1 MTIWGYARVSS
12 ESQDYERQV
21 EALRAAG
28 AEKVLAEKMSG
39 ARADRPQLAKLMAS
53 LKAGDVVLVTKI
65 DRLGRSTQDLLN
77 LIGDMRK
84 GGANFK
90 SLGDEMLDTT
100 SANGELIF
108 TILAAIATYER
119 RLIEARTGE
128 GRKRAMANGVKFGRK
143 SKLST
148 FQRAEA
154 IKRRAAGETLAAIA
168 KSYAVDVSTISRL
181 PAEAGPTVGT
191 RTVLHIKAELAAPA
205 E

>member
-1 MTIWGYARVSS
+1 
-12 ESQDYERQV
+12 
-21 EALRAAG
+21 
-28 AEKVLAEKMSG
+28 
-39 ARADRPQLAKLMAS
+39 MAS

-84 GGANFK
+84 AGANFK

-128 GRKRAMANGVKFGRK
+128 GRKRAMANGVD
-143 SKLST
+143 LDPI
-148 FQRAEA
+148 RAV
-154 IKRRAAGETLAAIA
+154 I
-168 KSYAVDVSTISRL
+168 VSRL
-181 PAEAGPTVGT
+181 GRRQRGRDDLGQPMDVAPAALIV
-191 RTVLHIKAELAAPA
+191 RLRASAAAPA
-205 E
+205 SPIWSDERSRTSWPMRV